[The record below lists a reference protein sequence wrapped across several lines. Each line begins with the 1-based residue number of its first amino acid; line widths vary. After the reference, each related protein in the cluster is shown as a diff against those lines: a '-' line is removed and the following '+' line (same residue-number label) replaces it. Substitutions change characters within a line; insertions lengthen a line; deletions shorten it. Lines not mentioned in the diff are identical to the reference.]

1 MPLTAQHRANTKP
14 IKDTAM
20 KNEIIALLNAGKT
33 VAQVAKEL
41 KAQGVTKE
49 QVLAIQVELKQAAQV
64 QANPAPVAK
73 ADKPQIDKPQIDK
86 TKRDLVQ
93 IFSPSCKTAFL
104 TTNIL
109 YANKS
114 VEAIVELAK
123 KDLSKKPKLVEML
136 AAEDLQAVHLEKQY
150 GETEAEVK
158 KAAAHAKL
166 IQDGYK
172 MGSTC
177 PRVAPAPVQAAPV
190 ETTEAE
196 AQPA

>member
-1 MPLTAQHRANTKP
+1 
-14 IKDTAM
+14 M

-73 ADKPQIDKPQIDK
+73 ADKPQIDK

-177 PRVAPAPVQAAPV
+177 PRVAPAPVQAAPA

>member
-64 QANPAPVAK
+64 QANPAPAAK
-73 ADKPQIDKPQIDK
+73 ADKPQIDK

>member
-73 ADKPQIDKPQIDK
+73 ADKPQIDK

>member
-1 MPLTAQHRANTKP
+1 
-14 IKDTAM
+14 M

-73 ADKPQIDKPQIDK
+73 ADKPQIDK

-136 AAEDLQAVHLEKQY
+136 AAADLQAVHLEKQY

-177 PRVAPAPVQAAPV
+177 PRVAPAPAQAAPV